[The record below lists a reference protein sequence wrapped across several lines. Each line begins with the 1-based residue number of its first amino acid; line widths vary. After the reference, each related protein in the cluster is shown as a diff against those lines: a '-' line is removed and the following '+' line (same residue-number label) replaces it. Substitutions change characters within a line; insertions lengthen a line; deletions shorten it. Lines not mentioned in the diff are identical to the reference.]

1 MENKELNLWPH
12 AIITMIILGIIAGGW
27 TIKIALDN
35 PVELDNYYFEK
46 YQDVKRDMNE
56 IMEKQDEF
64 DANFAINY
72 GIESIKLNQE
82 FFVPIKIQNKTN
94 NSYVKDANIAFMLT
108 RPDTNKLNV
117 ELSATKAKDDI
128 FTFGPLKV
136 DKIGR
141 WQILTKIE
149 INGKVGFFTKEVN
162 ATQ

>member
-82 FFVPIKIQNKTN
+82 FFVPIKIQNKIN

-117 ELSATKAKDDI
+117 ELSAIKAKDDI